1 MRLPWQRYGAA
12 LALTL
17 AAFGLKLLLE
27 GRLGPGSP
35 VLLLPL
41 GTILAAWYGGLGPGL
56 LATALSAVLA
66 ARYFLDPSDTP
77 REHEVQIVLSVL
89 EGVVISLV
97 VSLLRQTLRQVE
109 EARRHAAAMDRQ
121 RVNALENISDA
132 YLAVDRDWR
141 LVYANRSF
149 LERYGRGPASAVLG
163 RTLWEV
169 YPELLETEMGDRL
182 HQAMERGAT
191 DIFEMRS
198 YISDRWFR
206 VVAEPTGDGGLA
218 VAATDLSNL
227 KRTEEE
233 LRAAKEEAER
243 ARAEAEAANRMK
255 DQFLATLSHELR
267 GPVHA
272 IAGWTQILRSGQLD
286 ASKQARALDV
296 IERNAK
302 AQAQLIGDLLD
313 VSRIISGKLRLETRP
328 SYPVESVEAAVAA
341 VLPAAEAQ
349 EVRVERSLDPSAGPV
364 LADPDRLQQIVG
376 NLLGNAVKFTPRGGW
391 VEVRLE
397 QEGGGVRIQVRDSGE
412 GIDPELLPHVFDSFW
427 QEDASTT
434 RQQGGLGLGLAI
446 VRQLVELHGGGVSAT
461 SAGKGQG
468 AVFTVSLPLLR
479 PREATRE
486 NPIIT
491 LPAGGAAPSPPLAGL
506 RVLAVEDDESTLDAL
521 TELLSLR
528 GADVTPAASVNEAL
542 EILRDLD
549 PDVLVSDIGMPER
562 DGYDLIREIRAHGR
576 DAGALPAV
584 AVTAFASPEDR
595 QRALAAGFQVHLAKP
610 VDPKELTSVIASLA
624 GR

>member
-1 MRLPWQRYGAA
+1 MRSAWQRYGAA

-27 GRLGPGSP
+27 GKLGPGSP

-41 GTILAAWYGGLGPGL
+41 GTLLAAWYGGLGPGL

-66 ARYFLDPSDTP
+66 GLYFLAPSDTP
-77 REHEVQIVLSVL
+77 REHEIQIVLSVL
-89 EGVVISLV
+89 QGAVISLV
-97 VSLLRQTLRQVE
+97 VHLLRRALRQAE
-109 EARRHAAAMDRQ
+109 EARSHAAAVDRE
-121 RVNALENISDA
+121 RVHTLENISDA

-149 LERYGRGPASAVLG
+149 LERYGRGQLENVLG
-163 RTLWEV
+163 LSLWEV
-169 YPELLETEMGDRL
+169 YPELAGTELEERYRR
-182 HQAMERGAT
+182 AMAERIP

-198 YISDRWFR
+198 YLSDRWFR
-206 VVAEPTGDGGLA
+206 VVVEPTEEDGLA
-218 VAATDLSNL
+218 IAATDLSDL

-272 IAGWTQILRSGQLD
+272 IAGWTQILRSGGLD
-286 ASKQARALDV
+286 TEKRARALDV
-296 IERNAK
+296 IERNAQ

-313 VSRIISGKLRLETRP
+313 ISRISSGKLRLETRP
-328 SYPVESVEAAVAA
+328 TYPVESVEAALAA
-341 VLPAAEAQ
+341 VLPAAEAKG
-349 EVRVERSLDPSAGPV
+349 VRVERSLDPGAGPV
-364 LADPDRLQQIVG
+364 LADSDRLQQIVV
-376 NLLGNAVKFTPRGGW
+376 NLLGNAIKFTPRGGW

-397 QEGGGVRIQVRDSGE
+397 GDGGGVRIQVRDSGE
-412 GIDPELLPHVFDSFW
+412 GIDPEVLPHVFDSFW
-427 QEDASTT
+427 QADASTT

-446 VRQLVELHGGGVSAT
+446 VRQLVELHGGGVAAASP
-461 SAGKGQG
+461 GKGQG
-468 AVFTVSLPLLR
+468 AVFTVTLPLVR
-479 PREATRE
+479 PREATKE
-486 NPIIT
+486 LPIAVP
-491 LPAGGAAPSPPLAGL
+491 PAAAPAPPLAGV

-521 TELLSLR
+521 TELLSLQ
-528 GADVTPAASVNEAL
+528 GADVAPAASVSQAL
-542 EILRDLD
+542 ETLKGFD

-562 DGYDLIREIRAHGR
+562 DGYDLIREIRARGR
-576 DAGALPAV
+576 DAETLPAV

-610 VDPKELTSVIASLA
+610 VDPRELTSVIASLA

>member
-1 MRLPWQRYGAA
+1 MRSAWQRYGAA

-27 GRLGPGSP
+27 GKLGPGSP

-41 GTILAAWYGGLGPGL
+41 GTLLAAWYGGLGPGL

-66 ARYFLDPSDTP
+66 GLYFLAPSDTP
-77 REHEVQIVLSVL
+77 REHEIQIVLSVL
-89 EGVVISLV
+89 QGAVISLV
-97 VSLLRQTLRQVE
+97 VHLLRRALRQAE
-109 EARRHAAAMDRQ
+109 EARSHAAAVDRE
-121 RVNALENISDA
+121 RVHTLENISDA

-149 LERYGRGPASAVLG
+149 LERYGRGQLENVLG
-163 RTLWEV
+163 LSLWEV
-169 YPELLETEMGDRL
+169 YPELAGTELEERYRR
-182 HQAMERGAT
+182 AMAEGT
-191 DIFEMRS
+191 PDTFEMRS
-198 YISDRWFR
+198 YLSDRWFR
-206 VVAEPTGDGGLA
+206 VVVEPTEDGLA
-218 VAATDLSNL
+218 IAATDLSHL

-286 ASKQARALDV
+286 AEKRSRALDV
-296 IERNAK
+296 IERNAQ

-313 VSRIISGKLRLETRP
+313 ISRISSGKLRLETRP
-328 SYPVESVEAAVAA
+328 TYPVESVEAALAA
-341 VLPAAEAQ
+341 VLPAAEAKG
-349 EVRVERSLDPSAGPV
+349 VRVERSLDPGAGPV
-364 LADPDRLQQIVG
+364 LADSDRLQQIVV
-376 NLLGNAVKFTPRGGW
+376 NLLGNAIKFTPRGGW

-397 QEGGGVRIQVRDSGE
+397 GDGGGVRIQVRDSGE
-412 GIDPELLPHVFDSFW
+412 GIDPEVLPHVFDSFW
-427 QEDASTT
+427 QADASPT

-446 VRQLVELHGGGVSAT
+446 VRQLVELHGGGVAAASP
-461 SAGKGQG
+461 GKGQG
-468 AVFTVSLPLLR
+468 AVFTVALPLVR
-479 PREATRE
+479 PREATKE
-486 NPIIT
+486 LPIAV
-491 LPAGGAAPSPPLAGL
+491 LPAAAPAPPLAGV

-521 TELLSLR
+521 TELLSLQ
-528 GADVTPAASVNEAL
+528 GADVAPAASVSQAL
-542 EILRDLD
+542 ETLEGFA

-562 DGYDLIREIRAHGR
+562 DGYDLIREIRARGR
-576 DAGALPAV
+576 DAVALPAV

-610 VDPKELTSVIASLA
+610 VDPRELTSVIASLA

>member
-1 MRLPWQRYGAA
+1 MRSAWQRYGAA
-12 LALTL
+12 LALAL

-27 GRLGPGSP
+27 GRLSPGSP

-41 GTILAAWYGGLGPGL
+41 GALLAAWYGGLGPGL

-66 ARYFLDPSDTP
+66 GLYFLDPSDTP
-77 REHEVQIVLSVL
+77 REHEVQVVLAVL
-89 EGVVISLV
+89 QGSVISLV
-97 VSLLRQTLRQVE
+97 VHLLRRALRQAE
-109 EARRHAAAMDRQ
+109 EARSHAAAVDRE
-121 RVNALENISDA
+121 RVHTIENISDS
-132 YLAVDRDWR
+132 YLAVDGDWR

-149 LERYGRGPASAVLG
+149 LERYGHGQLENVLG
-163 RTLWEV
+163 LSLWEI
-169 YPELLETEMGDRL
+169 YPELAGTELEERYRR
-182 HQAMERGAT
+182 AMAERT
-191 DIFEMRS
+191 PDIFEMSS
-198 YISDRWFR
+198 YLSDRWFR
-206 VVAEPTGDGGLA
+206 VVVEPTEDGLA
-218 VAATDLSNL
+218 IAATDLSHL

-272 IAGWTQILRSGQLD
+272 IAGWTQILRSGGLD
-286 ASKQARALDV
+286 AAKRARALDV
-296 IERNAK
+296 IERNAR

-313 VSRIISGKLRLETRP
+313 ISRISSGKLRLETRP
-328 SYPVESVEAAVAA
+328 VYPVESVEAALAA
-341 VLPAAEAQ
+341 MLPAAEAKG
-349 EVRVERSLDPSAGPV
+349 VRVERSLDADAGPV
-364 LADPDRLQQIVG
+364 LADPDRLQQIVV

-397 QEGGGVRIQVRDSGE
+397 ADGGGVRIQVRDSGE
-412 GIDPELLPHVFDSFW
+412 GIDPEVLPHVFDSFW
-427 QEDASTT
+427 QADASTT

-446 VRQLVELHGGGVSAT
+446 VRQLVELHGGSVAAASP
-461 SAGKGQG
+461 GKGQG

-479 PREATRE
+479 PREATKE
-486 NPIIT
+486 LPIFVP
-491 LPAGGAAPSPPLAGL
+491 PAAAAPSPPLAGL

-521 TELLSLR
+521 TELLSLQ
-528 GADVTPAASVNEAL
+528 GADVAPAASVSQAL
-542 EILRDLD
+542 ETLEGFA

-562 DGYDLIREIRAHGR
+562 DGYDLIREIRALGH
-576 DAGALPAV
+576 DATNLPAV

-610 VDPKELTSVIASLA
+610 VDPRELTSVIASLA